1 MNLNIEKTNR
11 PELRIT
17 EDSYITMHLF
27 MIADMKLNHA
37 ESIVFAIIYGFFTNG
52 LTYCGSRKY
61 LADWA
66 CCGLTTIDKAISSL
80 VKKGYIRKIGRY
92 NNRIEYTVRIE
103 NLPATPAHERMIEL
117 ANAEKA
123 AAR

>member
-1 MNLNIEKTNR
+1 MNIEKTNN
-11 PELRIT
+11 PEPRIP
-17 EDSYITMHLF
+17 ENSYITMHRF
-27 MIADMKLNHA
+27 MIADMKLTYTEA
-37 ESIVFAIIYGFFTNG
+37 MVFAIIYGFFTNG

-66 CCGLTTIDKAISSL
+66 GCGLTTIDKTLSSL
-80 VKKGYIRKIGRY
+80 VKYGYIRKIGRC
-92 NNRIEYTVRIE
+92 NRRIEYTVRIE